1 MVRQKKAPAARR
13 RPMSREE
20 ALARQERQQRR
31 RELEQESRELAKGPI
46 DLPFFIL
53 VMLLTGVGLVMLL
66 SASFPSAYY
75 ENNGN
80 GAYYF
85 VRQGIFAVLGLAAMF
100 GLSKMNYQRLR
111 GVGRLLLWGSI
122 LLLVLVIV
130 PGNPIAI
137 TENNAT
143 RWLGIRGTFLRFQ
156 PSELA
161 KMAVV
166 IYFSATISKKREKMQ
181 TWSQGIWPYVLI
193 LGVIALLM
201 MREPHLSGTILIVCT
216 GIVLMIVM
224 IACLLAF
231 SLKKKKN

>member
-1 MVRQKKAPAARR
+1 M
-13 RPMSREE
+13 
-20 ALARQERQQRR
+20 
-31 RELEQESRELAKGPI
+31 
-46 DLPFFIL
+46 
-53 VMLLTGVGLVMLL
+53 
-66 SASFPSAYY
+66 
-75 ENNGN
+75 
-80 GAYYF
+80 
-85 VRQGIFAVLGLAAMF
+85 
-100 GLSKMNYQRLR
+100 
-111 GVGRLLLWGSI
+111 
-122 LLLVLVIV
+122 LLVLGIV
-130 PGNPIAI
+130 PGIPIAI

-216 GIVLMIVM
+216 GIVLMIVGG
-224 IACLLAF
+224 IKGWLIPLGIGCVGKEGNL
-231 SLKKKKN
+231 